1 MGFRGWDCRNWIP
14 KYLEISS
21 VLLHVLLHA
30 QAELLDPLPLGV
42 HSSAVGLENTEKG
55 TGKGAFTARR
65 DRNDQNLAAARR
77 VWTQELA
84 DPVSVSLWL
93 THPRCLRQES
103 FAFTPWKRFCFSTTG
118 SLEAWMT
125 PEQPKLFPASPH
137 CRKSSCSLCLCL
149 NLRWG
154 LFGNGHLPKF

>member
-84 DPVSVSLWL
+84 DPVSVSLC
-93 THPRCLRQES
+93 H
-103 FAFTPWKRFCFSTTG
+103 TPTMPEAGKFCFYPMEKVLLQHHRVPG
-118 SLEAWMT
+118 SLDDSRAAKTIPCITSLQE
-125 PEQPKLFPASPH
+125 KLV
-137 CRKSSCSLCLCL
+137 
-149 NLRWG
+149 
-154 LFGNGHLPKF
+154 LFVFVS

>member
-42 HSSAVGLENTEKG
+42 HSGAVGLENTEKG
-55 TGKGAFTARR
+55 TGTGAFTARR

-93 THPRCLRQES
+93 THPRCLRQEQ
-103 FAFTPWKRFCFSTTG
+103 FCFYPMEKVLLQHHRVPG
-118 SLEAWMT
+118 SLDDSRAAKTIPCITSLQE
-125 PEQPKLFPASPH
+125 KLV
-137 CRKSSCSLCLCL
+137 
-149 NLRWG
+149 
-154 LFGNGHLPKF
+154 LFVFVS